1 MFKVRE
7 ESLQQQVNQLQVDLR
22 RAKERFSPEMKQFD
36 SLETKIAAMEQRH
49 SQREVD
55 LQRIIEKT
63 HLTAKIEKEET
74 EAKWRQV
81 VRQKNR
87 EIEKFRYEL
96 DAILE
101 ILSELKRQGV
111 VIPLRNEEGYV
122 P

>member
-1 MFKVRE
+1 M
-7 ESLQQQVNQLQVDLR
+7 DLK
-22 RAKERFSPEMKQFD
+22 RARDQFTPEMKHFD
-36 SLETKIAAMEQRH
+36 SLETKICALEHRH

-63 HLTAKIEKEET
+63 HLTAKIDKEET

-87 EIEKFRYEL
+87 EIEKFRFEL

-101 ILSELKRQGV
+101 VLSELKRQGV
-111 VIPLRNEEGYV
+111 VIPLQNGEGFV

>member
-1 MFKVRE
+1 M
-7 ESLQQQVNQLQVDLR
+7 DLR
-22 RAKERFSPEMKQFD
+22 RAKERFSPEMKQLD

>member
-1 MFKVRE
+1 M
-7 ESLQQQVNQLQVDLR
+7 DLK
-22 RAKERFSPEMKQFD
+22 RARDQFTPEMKHFD
-36 SLETKIAAMEQRH
+36 SLETKISALEHRH

-63 HLTAKIEKEET
+63 HLTAKIDKEET

-87 EIEKFRYEL
+87 EIEKFRFEL

-101 ILSELKRQGV
+101 VLSELKRQGV
-111 VIPLRNEEGYV
+111 VIPLQNGEGFV

>member
-1 MFKVRE
+1 MRE
-7 ESLQQQVNQLQVDLR
+7 ESLQQQVNQLQTDLR
-22 RAKERFSPEMKQFD
+22 RAKQMFTPEMNHFD
-36 SLETKIAAMEQRH
+36 SLETKITALEQRH
-49 SQREVD
+49 TQRDGD

-74 EAKWRQV
+74 EARWRQV

-87 EIEKFRYEL
+87 EIDKFRCEL

-101 ILSELKRQGV
+101 VLSELKRQGV
-111 VIPLRNEEGYV
+111 VIPLQNGERFA

>member
-1 MFKVRE
+1 MFT
-7 ESLQQQVNQLQVDLR
+7 
-22 RAKERFSPEMKQFD
+22 PEMNHFD
-36 SLETKIAAMEQRH
+36 SLETKINALEQRH

-74 EAKWRQV
+74 DARWRQV
-81 VRQKNR
+81 VRQKNQ
-87 EIEKFRYEL
+87 EIDKFRCEL

-101 ILSELKRQGV
+101 VLSELKRQGV
-111 VIPLRNEEGYV
+111 VIPFTNGEEFA

>member
-1 MFKVRE
+1 MFQVRE
-7 ESLQQQVNQLQVDLR
+7 ESLQQRVNQLQVDLR

-74 EAKWRQV
+74 EGKWRQV

-111 VIPLRNEEGYV
+111 VIPLRNEEGCV

>member
-1 MFKVRE
+1 MFT
-7 ESLQQQVNQLQVDLR
+7 
-22 RAKERFSPEMKQFD
+22 PEMNHFD
-36 SLETKIAAMEQRH
+36 SLENKIAALEQKH

-74 EAKWRQV
+74 EARWRQV

-87 EIEKFRYEL
+87 EIENFRFEL
-96 DAILE
+96 DGILE
-101 ILSELKRQGV
+101 VLSELKRQGV
-111 VIPLRNEEGYV
+111 VIPFRNGEGFA

>member
-1 MFKVRE
+1 MFT
-7 ESLQQQVNQLQVDLR
+7 
-22 RAKERFSPEMKQFD
+22 PEMKHFD
-36 SLETKIAAMEQRH
+36 SLETKINALEQRH

-74 EAKWRQV
+74 DARWRQV
-81 VRQKNR
+81 IRQKNR
-87 EIEKFRYEL
+87 EIDNFRCEL

-101 ILSELKRQGV
+101 VLSELKRQGV
-111 VIPLRNEEGYV
+111 VIPFTNGEEFA